1 MGVTSEIELKF
12 DFFFDDLNNLT
23 VKNMEKQ
30 TNKNIKKVEKIMYPD
45 ADMMIAKRPRSGL

>member
-1 MGVTSEIELKF
+1 MASEIELKF

-30 TNKNIKKVEKIMYPD
+30 TNKNIRKVEKIMYPD